1 VVQRTRK
8 ELETLQAERDDAI
21 DDFMD
26 AHVKDKRKSLAKVK
40 KDFDLKVA
48 FSKKKNE
55 GDEAIE
61 KLDKGRSSELKR
73 VTALMADKSS

>member
-1 VVQRTRK
+1 MEVIARTRK
-8 ELETLQAERDDAI
+8 ELEILQGEREDAI

-26 AHVKDKRKSLAKVK
+26 DHVKDKRKSLAKIK
-40 KDFDLKVA
+40 KDYDLKIA

-61 KLDKGRSSELKR
+61 KLDQTRAKELKR
-73 VTALMADKSS
+73 VTA